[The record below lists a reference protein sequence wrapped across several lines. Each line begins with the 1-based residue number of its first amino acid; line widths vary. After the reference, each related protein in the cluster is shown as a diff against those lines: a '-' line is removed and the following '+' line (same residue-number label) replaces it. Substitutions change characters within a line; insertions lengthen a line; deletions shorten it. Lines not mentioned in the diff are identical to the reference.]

1 MAMAIR
7 GNMQKINSSWWGTFF
22 KDRAFFTSMFSIM
35 IPIALQNLLINGLN
49 FADTLMIG
57 QLGEAEIAAVGLAN
71 QIFFLFMLTLFGI
84 GSASAIFVA
93 QFWGKKDIQAI
104 RRTQGLCFTLAMVP
118 TVIFTLAAL
127 IIPEF
132 LLSIFSKDREVIE
145 LGASYLRV
153 VAFSYPL
160 TAAGFSFGNILRS
173 IERAKIPLYASVFAL
188 ISNVILN
195 YLFIFGIGPFP
206 ALGVVGAALGTT
218 IARIMEVVFIFIL
231 IYKKPKPGEEVNP
244 AAASWKEMTSFHI
257 PFVKKYITVAAPVI
271 LNEMVWAFGMT
282 IYKFVY
288 ARMGTA
294 DIAAVN
300 IAEVVINLLFVL
312 FFGSANAAAVMV
324 GKAIGEGDKDKSYEY
339 GLRFSVLGFIL
350 GIVVGALMILL
361 SGAMVS
367 FFSVS
372 PEVKEA
378 ARWILIVVGF
388 YTPFK
393 VYNLHVVVGI
403 LRGGGDTKMSLVID
417 IIGVWIIGVPMALA
431 GGLWWQYSVVVVYA
445 LVTSEEFVKS
455 ILCLYRLF
463 SKKWI
468 NDLTAPPPETQYI
481 QEWE

>member
-1 MAMAIR
+1 
-7 GNMQKINSSWWGTFF
+7 MQRLSSSWWGAFL
-22 KDRAFFTSMFSIM
+22 KDRAFFSAMFSIM

-57 QLGEAEIAAVGLAN
+57 QLGETEIAAVGLAN

-93 QFWGKKDIQAI
+93 QFWGKKDIAAI
-104 RRTQGLCFTLAMVP
+104 RRTQGLCFALAMVP
-118 TVIFTLAAL
+118 TILFTTAAL
-127 IIPEF
+127 VIPEF
-132 LLSIFSKDREVIE
+132 LLSIFSTDNEVIR

-153 VAFSYPL
+153 VALSYPL
-160 TAAGFSFGNILRS
+160 TAVGFSFGNILRS
-173 IERAKIPLYASVFAL
+173 IERAKVPLYASVMAL

-218 IARIMEVVFIFIL
+218 IARIMEVVFILFL
-231 IYKKPKPGEEVNP
+231 IYKKTKPGEEENP
-244 AAASWKEMTSFHI
+244 AAASWKELTSFHI
-257 PFVKKYITVAAPVI
+257 PFVKKYIIVAAPVI
-271 LNEMVWAFGMT
+271 LNELVWAFGMT
-282 IYKFVY
+282 IYKFVF

-294 DIAAVN
+294 EIAAVN
-300 IAEVVINLLFVL
+300 IAEVAINLLFVL
-312 FFGSANAAAVMV
+312 FFGSANAAAVMI
-324 GKAIGEGDKDKSYEY
+324 GKAIGEGEKEKSFDY
-339 GLRFSVLGFIL
+339 GLRFSVLGFIM
-350 GIVVGALMILL
+350 GVIVGALMIAL
-361 SGAMVS
+361 SGVMVS

-417 IIGVWIIGVPMALA
+417 IVGVWLIGVPLALM
-431 GGLWWQYSVVVVYA
+431 GGLWWKFSIVIVYA
-445 LVTSEEFVKS
+445 LVSSEEFVKS

-468 NDLTAPPPETQYI
+468 NDLTEAPPESKYI